1 MFFRKCFSCDVF
13 LTTSDYKK
21 KHDFLNHYNEGK
33 DDLFEDKR
41 IDIEKTANL
50 LKFEITVNKHGEYYD
65 FEKSEEVVND
75 F

>member
-33 DDLFEDKR
+33 DDLFENKC

>member
-1 MFFRKCFSCDVF
+1 MICLKINVQI
-13 LTTSDYKK
+13 LKK
-21 KHDFLNHYNEGK
+21 
-33 DDLFEDKR
+33 R
-41 IDIEKTANL
+41 

>member
-21 KHDFLNHYNEGK
+21 KHDFLNHYNECK
-33 DDLFEDKR
+33 DDLFENKR

>member
-33 DDLFEDKR
+33 DDLFENKR
-41 IDIEKTANL
+41 IDIEKTTNL